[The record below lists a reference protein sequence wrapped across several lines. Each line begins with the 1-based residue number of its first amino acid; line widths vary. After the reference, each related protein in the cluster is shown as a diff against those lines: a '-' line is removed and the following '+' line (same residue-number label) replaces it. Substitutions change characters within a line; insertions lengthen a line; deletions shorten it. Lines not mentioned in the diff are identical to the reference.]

1 MEELI
6 IQTYGQTGVVGLVV
20 IAFFILIIWMFKEN
34 AKREERLRDD
44 NKEIRE
50 ESKIREEKLYLV
62 IEVISKDLPVIK
74 EELGK
79 INSKISQ
86 LKEEIRK

>member
-1 MEELI
+1 M
-6 IQTYGQTGVVGLVV
+6 YF

-86 LKEEIRK
+86 LKEEFRKWVLRQE